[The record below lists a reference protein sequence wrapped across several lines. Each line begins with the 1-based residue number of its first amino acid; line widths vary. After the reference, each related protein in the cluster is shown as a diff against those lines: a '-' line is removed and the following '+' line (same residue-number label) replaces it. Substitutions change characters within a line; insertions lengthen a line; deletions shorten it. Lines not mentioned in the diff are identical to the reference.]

1 MIIHSEIGSQQAKSG
16 PKAEANAK
24 ASGAYGSEIAYST
37 QWKNQAGGY
46 PLNQM
51 LVNEVEDDDDEEELE
66 ESFEEEM
73 EEELTIEQ
81 NSQATAPD
89 FPNNGDQD
97 GEMLSH
103 ATSYSEFYVIDEKEE
118 QRLK

>member
-1 MIIHSEIGSQQAKSG
+1 
-16 PKAEANAK
+16 
-24 ASGAYGSEIAYST
+24 
-37 QWKNQAGGY
+37 
-46 PLNQM
+46 M
-51 LVNEVEDDDDEEELE
+51 LVNEVDDEEEELE

-81 NSQATAPD
+81 NSQVTVPD
-89 FPNNGDQD
+89 FPLNDDQE